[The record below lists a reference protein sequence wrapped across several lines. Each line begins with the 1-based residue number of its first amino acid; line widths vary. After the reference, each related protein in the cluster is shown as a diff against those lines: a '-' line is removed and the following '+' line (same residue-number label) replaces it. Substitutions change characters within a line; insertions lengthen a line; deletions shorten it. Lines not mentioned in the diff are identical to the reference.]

1 MGNKGDTS
9 MEPIATIIDLAIERR
24 KRGPRFDGGMMQI
37 LEVSRDLICLCRAGA
52 ITAINGAGVRMLGG
66 KSTEEM
72 IGRRLAE
79 FLIPEY
85 GQVMDLFMSGM
96 ASEDRAI
103 PTRIIGLDRKTRDVE
118 LQVFRAREIAADA
131 TVVTGRDTSR
141 EGKLAGSAHQ
151 SDTRFHLLV
160 ENSVNLV
167 CHVVAG
173 TIRYVN
179 KAGLDLLGTAELE
192 QVVGLRLEDI
202 VHADY
207 AALID
212 EIVRE
217 DAVVPMRLMHRDGTA
232 FDALVRATPL
242 PSSAMGQE
250 LMFEARDITS
260 HNRAVSALRRANE
273 TLEMRV
279 AARTRELAEQ
289 RLRAEEM
296 TLVADASR
304 RFSES
309 LIDTIPSPVWFKD
322 ALGRI
327 QTRNRAFRNLFGD
340 GDPAPGLLPL
350 EDAVTDAELLSGACA
365 EASYEASILPRGGGR
380 LDVLVLKSAFLDE
393 ESRPVGV
400 IGVLTDITD
409 RKAMERELR
418 RLATTD
424 SLTGV
429 FNRRHFLAAA
439 ATEVERAH
447 RYGSPLSVLMLDVD
461 YFKRINDTH
470 GHAIGDEALRRLAE
484 CMRQTL
490 RDIDIVGRLGGEEF
504 AVLLPET
511 NRDGA
516 LITAERLRLLIN
528 QTQIT
533 LPDGQTLEMTVSI
546 GVAVPKGAESSVE
559 TLLAQADRALYT
571 AKMQGRNQVFAEGV
585 DGN

>member
-1 MGNKGDTS
+1 

-37 LEVSRDLICLCRAGA
+37 LEVSRDLICLCRGGA

-103 PTRIIGLDRKTRDVE
+103 PTRIVGLDRMVRDIE
-118 LQVFRAREIAADA
+118 LQVFRAREIAPDA
-131 TVVTGRDTSR
+131 TVVTGRDISH

-173 TIRYVN
+173 TIRYIN
-179 KAGLDLLGTAELE
+179 KAGLELLGALEQE

-202 VHADY
+202 VHSDY

-242 PSSAMGQE
+242 PGSGMGEE

-260 HNRAVSALRRANE
+260 HNRAVAALRRANE

-279 AARTRELAEQ
+279 AGRTRELAEQ

-296 TLVADASR
+296 TMVAEAAR
-304 RFSES
+304 RFSDS
-309 LIDTIPSPVWFKD
+309 LIDTMPSPVWFKD

-327 QTRNRAFRNLFGD
+327 QTRNRAFRALFGE
-340 GDPAPGLLPL
+340 GDPGGLLPL
-350 EDAVTDAELLSGACA
+350 EDAVTDAELLSGACD

-380 LDVLVLKSAFLDE
+380 QDVMVLKSAYLDE
-393 ESRPVGV
+393 EGRPVGI

-424 SLTGV
+424 SLTGA

-447 RYGSPLSVLMLDVD
+447 RYGNPLSVLMLDVD
-461 YFKRINDTH
+461 HFKRINDRY
-470 GHAIGDEALRRLAE
+470 GHAIGDEALRRLTE
-484 CMRQTL
+484 CMRATL

-511 NRDGA
+511 SRDGA
-516 LITAERLRLLIN
+516 VITAERLRLVISQAKVALA
-528 QTQIT
+528 
-533 LPDGQTLEMTVSI
+533 DGQELSFTVSI
-546 GVAVPKGAESSVE
+546 GIAVPKGAESSVE
-559 TLLAQADRALYT
+559 ILLAQADKALYT
-571 AKMQGRNQVFAEGV
+571 AKAKGRNQVCAEGV
-585 DGN
+585 DPG